1 MSARSSSVEAMV
13 PQLERDLSLAAHALA
28 GAGGGAISL
37 GLTYPLYTIVTKLQ
51 VRSNYG
57 GPIDT
62 FLHVL
67 REEGWTSLYAGL
79 TPALIGNAYAQ
90 GVYYY
95 WYAFFRSLAEG
106 KGATKRPVGTLLSL
120 IIGAL
125 AGAITVVF
133 TNPFWVVTTRLQT
146 GRETTKK
153 DDASSQAKSKSISQ
167 TIKEIYYDGGLQGFW
182 SGLVPSLILVINP
195 ALQYMVFEK
204 TKALWEKRSRALS
217 SFDFFLLGAI
227 AKTVATV
234 FTYPYITVKTRLQ
247 AKGKYAGMLDVL
259 TKIYTQEGLAAFFK
273 GMESKIVQSVLTAA
287 FLFMFQN
294 KLTNSFLKLLVY
306 IYTRRHL
313 KQQSN

>member
-1 MSARSSSVEAMV
+1 MDAVVA
-13 PQLERDLSLAAHALA
+13 QLERDLASPAAALA

-79 TPALIGNAYAQ
+79 APALIGNAYAQ

-95 WYAFFRSLAEG
+95 WYAFFRSVAEG
-106 KGATKRPVGTLLSL
+106 KGPKKRAVGTFASLL
-120 IIGAL
+120 IGAL
-125 AGAITVVF
+125 AGAITVIF

-153 DDASSQAKSKSISQ
+153 DDEVGFKTARPKQKGILQ
-167 TIKEIYYDGGLQGFW
+167 VVQEIYQEGGLKAFW
-182 SGLVPSLILVINP
+182 NGLVPSLILVINP
-195 ALQYMVFEK
+195 ALQYMVFERV
-204 TKALWEKRSRALS
+204 KAVWEKRTPGRQLS
-217 SFDFFLLGAI
+217 SSDFFLLGAI

-234 FTYPYITVKTRLQ
+234 VTYPYITVKTRLQ
-247 AKGKYAGMLDVL
+247 AKGKYSGTLDVL
-259 TKIYTQEGLAAFFK
+259 QKIYTQEGIGSFFK
-273 GMESKIVQSVLTAA
+273 GIESKIVQSVLTAA

-294 KLTNSFLKLLVY
+294 KLANSFLKLLVY
-306 IYTRRHL
+306 IYIRRL
-313 KQQSN
+313 PDRKSVV